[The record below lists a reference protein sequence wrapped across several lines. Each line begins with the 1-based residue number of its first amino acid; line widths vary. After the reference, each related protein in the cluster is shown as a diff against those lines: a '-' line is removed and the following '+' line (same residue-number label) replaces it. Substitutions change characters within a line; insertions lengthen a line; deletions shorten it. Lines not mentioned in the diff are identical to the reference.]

1 MITYPPKTLQV
12 DSARTSGLAR
22 LTGGLSAG
30 PMARLRALVLL
41 SGVMRTTGWISDID
55 RSVLDLPIESRRS
68 LLAHWFAH
76 AVRLAAVPGVQR
88 LAMEVRVDRFSS
100 MPDARSLSATVH
112 ETGLSELRVERDPA
126 DYRGTG
132 GVLRDLSLRYDDDDF
147 LLVATGAQ
155 ILTRPLEELVGI
167 LASRSTDVAIVGH
180 DNGTPAGLIWIRCG
194 CLRTIPELGFVDLK
208 EQALTQI
215 ARKHRVDVVR
225 LSSAGLTLRTP
236 AEYVRAVRQFRRCDQ
251 NDGRPA
257 DPFAE
262 DWCPAASLVEDG
274 AEVNATAR
282 IHDSVVLRGGRVE
295 RDAVVVRSL
304 VGPRGCVRRGQYVID
319 QFVNGTNRSRE

>member
-1 MITYPPKTLQV
+1 MITYPPTTLQV
-12 DSARTSGLAR
+12 ASDRTSGLAR
-22 LTGGLSAG
+22 LAGGLSAG
-30 PMARLRALVLL
+30 PMSRLRALVLL

-55 RSVLDLPIESRRS
+55 RSALDLPIDSRRS
-68 LLAHWFAH
+68 LLAHWFEH
-76 AVRLAAVPGVQR
+76 AARLAAVAGVQR
-88 LAMEVRVDRFSS
+88 FAMEVRVGRSS
-100 MPDARSLSATVH
+100 PMPDARSLSAKVH
-112 ETGLSELRVERDPA
+112 ETLLSQMRVERDPA

-215 ARKHRVDVVR
+215 AREHRVEVVR
-225 LSSAGLTLRTP
+225 LSSAGMTLRTP
-236 AEYVRAVRQFRRCDQ
+236 ADYVRAVRQFHLCEHS
-251 NDGRPA
+251 DGRLD

-262 DWCPAASLVEDG
+262 DWRPTVSLVEG
-274 AEVNATAR
+274 GSEVDATAR

-319 QFVNGTNRSRE
+319 QFVNGTSRSRE